1 MNRENLVTAV
11 EFCSHHNIDVAFVRS
26 LSDFG
31 LIETTVIS
39 DELFLSE
46 DDLEKLEKIIAFH
59 YQLNINLEGVE
70 AIGFLLQK
78 IEEQQAEINCLK
90 NRLRFFE

>member
-1 MNRENLVTAV
+1 MKSENLVTAND
-11 EFCSHHNIDVAFVRS
+11 FCSHHHIDVSFVRS

-39 DELFLSE
+39 NELFLSE

-78 IEEQQAEINCLK
+78 IEEMQLEINYLK
-90 NRLRFFE
+90 NRLRFYE